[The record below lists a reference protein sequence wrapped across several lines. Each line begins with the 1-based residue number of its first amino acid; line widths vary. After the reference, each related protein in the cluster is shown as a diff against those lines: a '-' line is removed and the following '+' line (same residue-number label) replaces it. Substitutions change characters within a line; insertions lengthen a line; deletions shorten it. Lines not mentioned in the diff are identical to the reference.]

1 MSSPMAKTR
10 RRQVLARYFEYS
22 MSEEGR
28 MGRLVVRPEPCKLG
42 LKSRS
47 RVLRKALD
55 PTQ

>member
-1 MSSPMAKTR
+1 MAKPR

-28 MGRLVVRPEPCKLG
+28 MGRLVVWPEPCKLG

-55 PTQ
+55 PTE